1 MKGITIMALILH
13 KTARGIDRF
22 STEDSLF
29 SKRELFLVGEVND
42 DSCNELIKQ
51 LMHLDSES
59 DEEITLYIN
68 SPGGSVTSGLAVYD
82 YISVMRSPIRTIC
95 LGTAA
100 SMGAILFLAGTRRDV
115 FPHSEIM
122 IHDPSYGG
130 RMTISGKKPH
140 EIKTYMDSLNETK
153 EMLAEIIA
161 EKTGKSL
168 DEIYAVTAE
177 DSYFKASAAV
187 EFGLATGIINKNNF
201 KTNKGE

>member
-1 MKGITIMALILH
+1 MTRILH
-13 KTARGIDRF
+13 KTARGIETI

-29 SKRELFLVGEVND
+29 SKREVFLVGEVND
-42 DSCNELIKQ
+42 SSCDDLIKQ

-68 SPGGSVTSGLAVYD
+68 SCGGSVMSGLAVYD
-82 YISVMRSPIRTIC
+82 YISVMRSPLRTVC

-100 SMGAILFLAGTRRDV
+100 SMGAILFLAGIKREI

-130 RMTISGKKPH
+130 KMNIAGKKPH
-140 EIKTYMDSLNETK
+140 EIKSYMDSLNETK
-153 EMLAEIIA
+153 EMLAKIIA

-168 DEIYAVTAE
+168 EEIYAVTAE
-177 DSYFKASAAV
+177 DSFFKAPAAV
-187 EFGLATGIINKNNF
+187 EFGLATSIITKENF
-201 KTNKGE
+201 NVNKGE